1 MQEIRMKD
9 MRDEEGTGSVITELE
24 TVGGNFITLNQ
35 MFFWKGVPQ
44 DIDIHND
51 DIKTV
56 NILQITK
63 PRYTWTKTQ
72 KHNKPHWGDRFYNF
86 TQLTRKDT
94 TPKKC
99 KRDC

>member
-1 MQEIRMKD
+1 MQNIRMKD
-9 MRDEEGTGSVITELE
+9 TRDEEGTGSVIVEMEYLE
-24 TVGGNFITLNQ
+24 GAWSTLNQ

-51 DIKTV
+51 NIETI

-63 PRYTWTKTQ
+63 PRFTWKKTQ
-72 KHNKPHWGDRFYNF
+72 KHNKPHPYGRFYNF
-86 TQLTRKDT
+86 TVLRREDT

-99 KRDC
+99 ERDC